1 MTHPPVILAS
11 HLSGEQHFRSAQH
24 MVVPIPCHGPL
35 DYHKGVAAWWETSR
49 TIINVEHDHEVSD
62 ELIQGLLDCPHN
74 FCSWAYW
81 LGIPSGGPHWA
92 HRTGKQ
98 PPCGGVWIETGDE
111 WADFGGIGF
120 CKITPEA
127 RVRPLRGPWDRKRQV
142 WQDVDWQSVDI
153 AVFAAVDERVHVHWR
168 RDANGNAVGGVEHRH
183 V

>member
-1 MTHPPVILAS
+1 MSEPVILAS
-11 HLSGEQHFRSAQH
+11 ILPGE
-24 MVVPIPCHGPL
+24 PIFESEQFEVWPIECVEPEN
-35 DYHKGVAAWWETSR
+35 YWEGVAEWWDSDR
-49 TIINVEHDHEVSD
+49 VIVNLEHDVECSD
-62 ELIQGLLDCPHN
+62 ELIQTLLDCDCA
-74 FCSWAYW
+74 FGTWAYW